1 MQIKTFTDLLVWQKA
16 HLLGLDI
23 YRLTLKFLKSEQFS
37 LSSQL
42 RRAAVSITSNIAER
56 FGRQS
61 YGERVK
67 FYNIASGSLTEV
79 NNQLIIARDV
89 GYLREADLR
98 KLSSQADEF
107 GRILGGLLKKSRLIR
122 DS

>member
-67 FYNIASGSLTEV
+67 FYNIASGLLTEV